1 MAMIRL
7 LIALECVLLLIVGID
22 RGFIDPRSG
31 DKRAAET
38 GAAEAPTTLE
48 VAERPTPPTS
58 VVNLGN
64 AASMTA
70 AIVPSAAAAGAGSP
84 SGEAPEEVL
93 ATALAAPQRAP
104 ITPDLAGFREVDR
117 LAIARE
123 LLGLWTAPADAA
135 GAESSNQPAAETDT
149 TEADRPGFAPAPR
162 PRLPKAAA
170 GADVAVAAE
179 RPPARPGHVPPRF
192 VDSAVRPS
200 STTVLALAAPV
211 ERPGTAQEGTARVAA
226 AQELLGR
233 LGYSPGA
240 ADGVLGERTEAAL
253 RSYQSR
259 AGLRPDGRVGDA
271 LLAQLR
277 RDVRA
282 QISGARMRE
291 RKLAAITPATPPD
304 KPSEGWLTSVV
315 SGFQRM
321 LGHRFDGVARPQ
333 ELRAYCRSNTDTW
346 VFDEGRRDFVYC
358 GRIVADNK
366 G

>member
-38 GAAEAPTTLE
+38 DAAEAPTTLE

-104 ITPDLAGFREVDR
+104 IAPDLAGFREVDR

-135 GAESSNQPAAETDT
+135 GAQPSNERAAETDT
-149 TEADRPGFAPAPR
+149 TEADRHGFAPAPR
-162 PRLPKAAA
+162 PRLPKAA

-179 RPPARPGHVPPRF
+179 RPPARPGDVPPRS
-192 VDSAVRPS
+192 VDSAARQS
-200 STTVLALAAPV
+200 STAVLALGAPV
-211 ERPGTAQEGTARVAA
+211 ERPGTAQEGAARVAA

-240 ADGVLGERTEAAL
+240 ADGVLGERTDAAL

-259 AGLRPDGRVGDA
+259 AGLRPDGRIGDT

-282 QISGARMRE
+282 QTSGVRTRE

-321 LGHRFDGVARPQ
+321 LGHRFDGVERPQ
-333 ELRAYCRSNTDTW
+333 ELRAYCRANTDTW